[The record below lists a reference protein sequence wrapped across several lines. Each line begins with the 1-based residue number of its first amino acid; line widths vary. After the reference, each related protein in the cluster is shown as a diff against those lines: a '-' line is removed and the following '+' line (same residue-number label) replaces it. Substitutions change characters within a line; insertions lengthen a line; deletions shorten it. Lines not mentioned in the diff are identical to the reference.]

1 MPLSHYRVLDLADDR
16 GQFAGFVLAQ
26 LGADVICVE
35 PEDGHRSRKI
45 PPFVDDEP
53 GADTSLFHIAYNR
66 GKRSVVADD
75 LALRDLAMGADV
87 VITSEAYPVDLDM
100 LRSANPALV
109 TASITPFGLDGPKA
123 DWLATDL
130 TLFAAGGAASVTGD
144 KDRAPIRIGYPQ
156 SWHIAALDAA
166 QGILIALRERA
177 KSGLGQHVDASAQ
190 QALISISQFCM
201 MNTLVDS
208 PEAQRIAGGLELGPF
223 KLRFVFPC
231 ADGHVNVTHL
241 FGPVIGPYTNRL
253 FAWMAAEG
261 ECPAEIAERDWI
273 PFAMEV
279 IEGRASPDLLQENA
293 AAIEKFVG
301 SRTKAELL
309 TGAIENAALI
319 APISTTHDLLNL
331 PHLDDRSYWETIEI
345 AGRDEPVRI
354 SGPLARFTAS
364 PATHL
369 GSPPKV
375 GEHTEEVLSA
385 PQRAPAVPAAATSA
399 DEHPTGRPLEGL
411 KILDLFWAL
420 AGPGATRTLAD
431 FGATVVRIESET
443 RPEVLRAGNPFRG
456 EDGDPEGSLQYH
468 SSNAGKMALQL
479 NLSVP
484 ESRDVLLDM
493 VRWADVV
500 TESFTPRGARKMD
513 VTYEAFRE
521 VNPSVIMI
529 SSCLMGHS
537 GPLADYPGFGTAG
550 ASFAGFYPVTGWADR
565 LPAGPYTAYTD
576 YVSPRFTVAAL
587 MAALEHRDRTGEGQ
601 HIDISQMEAAMHML
615 SPLLLDES
623 LHDRTAGRNGNA
635 DVLMAPH
642 AIVQTLPTDGDQWIA
657 IACETDAQWA
667 TLASVMGH
675 DTLASLPLDERR
687 ARSDELESLLAE
699 FAAAHEAHELQARL
713 QGLGVPAHQVQ
724 NSTQCVADPQ
734 LQHRDTFRSV
744 PHPIHGDSFV
754 EAPGFTL
761 SRSDFG
767 PRWAGPTFGQHT
779 FDVLTDFLG
788 YNADK
793 IADLAAAGCLD

>member
-1 MPLSHYRVLDLADDR
+1 MPLSHYRVLDLTDDR

-35 PEDGHRSRKI
+35 PEDGHRSRRL

-53 GADTSLFHIAYNR
+53 GDDRSLFHLAYNR
-66 GKRSVVADD
+66 GKRSVVVDD
-75 LALRDLAMGADV
+75 LRLRNLAMGADV

-100 LRSANPALV
+100 LRSANPGLV

-130 TLFAAGGAASVTGD
+130 TVFAAAGAASITGD
-144 KDRAPIRIGYPQ
+144 RDRAPIRIGYPQ

-177 KSGLGQHVDASAQ
+177 RSGLGQHVDASAQ
-190 QALISISQFCM
+190 QALLSISQFCM
-201 MNTLVDS
+201 MNTLVGS

-261 ECPAEIAERDWI
+261 ECPPEIAQRDWI

-279 IEGRASPDLLQENA
+279 IEGKASPDLLQGNA
-293 AAIEKFVG
+293 AAIERFV
-301 SRTKAELL
+301 STRTKAELL
-309 TGAIENAALI
+309 AGAIDNAALI
-319 APISTTHDLLNL
+319 APISTTHDLVNL
-331 PHLDDRSYWETIEI
+331 PHLAERNYWESIEL
-345 AGRDEPVRI
+345 AGRDDPVKI
-354 SGPLARFTAS
+354 AGPFVRFTAS
-364 PATHL
+364 VPTVLGPAPRIGQHTAEVMAEPQRVPAT
-369 GSPPKV
+369 PRATDP
-375 GEHTEEVLSA
+375 A
-385 PQRAPAVPAAATSA
+385 PS
-399 DEHPTGRPLEGL
+399 DRPLEGL
-411 KILDLFWAL
+411 KVLDMMWAL

-431 FGATVVRIESET
+431 FGAAVVRIESET

-479 NLSVP
+479 NLSIP
-484 ESRDVLLDM
+484 ESREVLLDM

-500 TESFTPRGARKMD
+500 TESFTPRGAGKME

-529 SSCLMGHS
+529 SSCLMGHT

-550 ASFAGFYPVTGWADR
+550 ASFAGFYPITGWEDR

-601 HIDISQMEAAMHML
+601 HIDFSQMEASMHLL
-615 SPLLLDES
+615 SPLFLDQA

-635 DVLMAPH
+635 DPTMAPH
-642 AIVQTLPTDGDQWIA
+642 VVLQTAPPEADQWIA
-657 IACETDAQWA
+657 VACETDAQWA
-667 TLASVMGH
+667 TLASILGRR
-675 DTLASLPLDERR
+675 DLAALTLSERLER
-687 ARSDELESLLAE
+687 AGELEALLAD
-699 FAAAHEAHELQARL
+699 FAATSDSGELQERL

-724 NSTQCVADPQ
+724 NSSLCTADPQ
-734 LQHRDTFRSV
+734 LQYRDTFRSV

-779 FDVLTDFLG
+779 FDVLTEFLG
-788 YNADK
+788 YDPDK
-793 IADLAAAGCLD
+793 IADIAAAGCLE